1 MILPLPYLTPE
12 LLVCI
17 FTEPTKLFV
26 AKELST
32 LMKFELLC
40 PIIDYYLLVF
50 SPLKPEEAVFS
61 PIIPEPR

>member
-40 PIIDYYLLVF
+40 PIID
-50 SPLKPEEAVFS
+50 
-61 PIIPEPR
+61 

>member
-1 MILPLPYLTPE
+1 LTAE

-17 FTEPTKLFV
+17 LIEDPVKLLV
-26 AKELST
+26 VKESST

-50 SPLKPEEAVFS
+50 SPLKTEEAVFS